1 MNCASDVIIS
11 KDMRVQSWHLKEK
24 SNFEREVA
32 ITEVVRILS
41 MSKFIV
47 HRLPQ

>member
-11 KDMRVQSWHLKEK
+11 KDMRVQSWHLNEK
-24 SNFEREVA
+24 LNYERKVA
-32 ITEVVRILS
+32 ITEVVRMLS
-41 MSKFIV
+41 MSKFVV

>member
-11 KDMRVQSWHLKEK
+11 KDMRVQSWHSKEK
-24 SNFEREVA
+24 SKYEQEIA
-32 ITEVVRILS
+32 ITEVVQNLS
-41 MSKFIV
+41 MSKFVV